1 MTLLDR
7 YIIRQYLTNVITLF
21 AILFAFAVTIDVSLN
36 FGDFWELATKS
47 LIEAGNAKPALGEK
61 ARTAIYLVFDFWWPN
76 LLRLF
81 NFMLGLVTVGAMG
94 FTLTQLVRR
103 RELVAMLCGGI
114 SLLRVARPILIVGLV
129 LGGVQLANREFVL
142 PRIAPLLARDRDD
155 AGKKVLGSSAVSLT
169 SDGQGRLFYAKSFDA
184 DKGVLESPLIF
195 ERDINGSL
203 VRRIVADRGTWDAAG
218 GQWRLENGRVDRTL
232 VQGAKEEKVAAV
244 ATSLDPTQLKLRRF
258 AGYAQSL
265 SFWQLTQMTT
275 QPGLLD
281 EPTRKRLAEL
291 DRVRFGRFA
300 TVLCNL
306 ITLVIAMSFY
316 LRREPANML
325 RQSLKSAP
333 VAIVSLF
340 GGILANNVTVPGVPP
355 ALGVFLPCLIL
366 LPVVIAAVR
375 SIRT

>member
-7 YIIRQYLTNVITLF
+7 YIIRQYLSNVITLF
-21 AILFAFAVTIDVSLN
+21 AILFAFAVAIDVSLN
-36 FGDFWELATKS
+36 FGDFWKLATES
-47 LIEAGNAKPALGEK
+47 LKAAGNDNPKLVEE
-61 ARTAIYLVFDFWWPN
+61 ARTALYLVFDFWWPN

-94 FTLTQLVRR
+94 FTLTQLVRN
-103 RELVAMLCGGI
+103 RELVSMLAGGI
-114 SLLRVARPILIVGLV
+114 SMKRIGRPILIVGV
-129 LGGVQLANREFVL
+129 LLGTVQLVNREFVL
-142 PRIAPLLARDRDD
+142 PRIAPLLARDREST
-155 AGKKVLGSSAVSLT
+155 GKETLGSSAVPLT
-169 SDGQGRLFYAKSFDA
+169 SDGQGRLFYARSFDA
-184 DKGVLESPLIF
+184 DKAVLEGVLIY
-195 ERDINGSL
+195 ERDANGSL
-203 VRRIVADRGTWDAAG
+203 LRRIIADRGVWDAATQ
-218 GQWRLENGRVDRTL
+218 QWKLESGRVDRSL
-232 VQGAKEEKVAAV
+232 FRGANEEKIAAV

-275 QPGLLD
+275 QPDLLD
-281 EPTRKRLAEL
+281 EPTRKRIAEL

-306 ITLVIAMSFY
+306 LTLVIAMSFY
-316 LRREPANML
+316 LQREPANML
-325 RQSLKSAP
+325 RQSLKCAP

-340 GGILANNVTVPGVPP
+340 GGILVNNVSIPGVPA

-366 LPVVIAAVR
+366 LPIAIAAVR